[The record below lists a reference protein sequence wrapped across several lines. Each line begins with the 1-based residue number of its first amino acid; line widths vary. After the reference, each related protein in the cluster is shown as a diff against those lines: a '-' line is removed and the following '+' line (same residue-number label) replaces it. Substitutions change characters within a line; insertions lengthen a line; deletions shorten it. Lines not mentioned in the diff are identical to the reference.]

1 MELFLATGNRTRTG
15 FSSRIEIEGDL
26 TRRERTMLLNSA
38 RHCDVHK
45 ILRGQIVMQDEL
57 FVNGEQLRRS
67 ETWT

>member
-1 MELFLATGNRTRTG
+1 MELFLATGNLTRTG

-26 TRRERTMLLNSA
+26 TRRERIILLNSA

-45 ILRGQIVMQDEL
+45 ILRGQIIMQDEL